1 MKKELPKIF
10 QNKISK
16 DSNVRVKYSKYEEK
30 YDKDININQKI
41 QTIFNNMNYVY
52 KMDTIITLSNEIKTV
67 TIVGRNKDSF
77 ITIDGEIIPIKDIKD
92 IEIK

>member
-30 YDKDININQKI
+30 YDEDININQKI

-67 TIVGRNKDSF
+67 TIVGRNKDSL

>member
-52 KMDTIITLSNEIKTV
+52 KMDTIITLSTEIKTV
-67 TIVGRNKDSF
+67 TIVGRNKDSL